1 MNKQE
6 LLSHIKLNAE
16 KLDEIL
22 TRFDLALDQPDYSP
36 EQVTAIEEVLKLVE
50 SKQAKTYKEAVGLY
64 RIPEREQQLKDVA
77 LRYCL
82 DVERVPEIV
91 NLLQLKLETLTEAQI
106 EEFRGVC
113 EMIQSGMSVEMAVQ
127 SFFNNAKAEAKAKA
141 KGAAKEPSAKSKNG
155 ATQAIEANAQ
165 VPSEP
170 LELTVSGTAELQL
183 QGEAAANNLSPRV
196 RDVLLRLLDEEA
208 AAFAKSVPGMTA
220 DRIAEFRTNLWNQMV
235 LAIDYIL
242 DERVAFHMNTPE
254 FAKSME
260 VEISKARP

>member
-1 MNKQE
+1 MKGGASLE
-6 LLSHIKLNAE
+6 A
-16 KLDEIL
+16 
-22 TRFDLALDQPDYSP
+22 A
-36 EQVTAIEEVLKLVE
+36 
-50 SKQAKTYKEAVGLY
+50 AKTVTNEAKAKTSKKDNPESGKKVTVA
-64 RIPEREQQLKDVA
+64 EREQQLKDVA

-155 ATQAIEANAQ
+155 ATQAIEVNAQ
-165 VPSEP
+165 VPYEP

-208 AAFAKSVPGMTA
+208 AAFVKSVPGMTA

-260 VEISKARP
+260 VEVSRAQA